1 MATAIY
7 DFFRALTFVPF
18 ADDIADF
25 DNETLE
31 ADDEIVSMYLPP
43 FRRAN
48 TSTPRRLAGTPTEA
62 HLPPRARVSSSKK
75 RSVQRNCP
83 HCNGK
88 VNVNFK
94 TNRVTQPTP
103 KRKTK
108 TKRYVLVRDDL
119 LEDLSPTTRVRPGK
133 GPKVMKSY

>member
-1 MATAIY
+1 LYAGVVY
-7 DFFRALTFVPF
+7 LT
-18 ADDIADF
+18 DIADF

-31 ADDEIVSMYLPP
+31 ADDEIVSTYLPP

-48 TSTPRRLAGTPTEA
+48 NSTPRRLASTPTEA
-62 HLPPRARVSSSKK
+62 HLPPRARVFSSKK
-75 RSVQRNCP
+75 SSVQRNCP

-94 TNRVTQPTP
+94 TNRVTKSTP
-103 KRKTK
+103 KRKKK
-108 TKRYVLVRDDL
+108 TKRYVLVHDDL